1 MSMSDPIADLLTRIR
16 NANAANHD
24 SLELDHSRL
33 KLEIVKVL
41 QQEGYVKSYEVTGE
55 ETHRP
60 VIKIHLKYGPRR
72 EKVLTDLKRVSKPGR
87 RVYTGC
93 GSLPKV
99 MGGLGI
105 AILTTPNGVMT
116 DRQARRQGV
125 GGEVLCYVW

>member
-16 NANAANHD
+16 NANSANHD

-41 QQEGYVKSYEVTGE
+41 QQEGYVKSYEVAE
-55 ETHRP
+55 ENTHRP
-60 VIKIHLKYGPRR
+60 KIKVNLKYGPRR

-87 RVYTGC
+87 RVYTGT
-93 GSLPKV
+93 GALPKV

>member
-16 NANAANHD
+16 NANSANHD
-24 SLELDHSRL
+24 SLELDHSKL

-41 QQEGYVKSYEVTGE
+41 QSEGYIKRYEVSGE
-55 ETHRP
+55 DTHRP
-60 VIKIHLKYGPRR
+60 QIKVHLKYGPRR

-93 GSLPKV
+93 GTLPKV

-105 AILTTPNGVMT
+105 AILTTPQGVMT

>member
-16 NANAANHD
+16 NANSANHD
-24 SLELDHSRL
+24 SLELDHSKL
-33 KLEIVKVL
+33 KLEIVRVL
-41 QQEGYVKSYEVTGE
+41 QAEGYIKRYEVTE
-55 ETHRP
+55 ESTHRP
-60 VIKIHLKYGPRR
+60 KIKIQLKYGTRR

-87 RVYTGC
+87 RVYTGS
-93 GSLPKV
+93 GALPKV

-105 AILTTPNGVMT
+105 AILTTPQGVMT

>member
-24 SLELDHSRL
+24 TLELDHSKV

-41 QQEGYVKSYEVTGE
+41 QSEGYIRRYEVTSE
-55 ETHRP
+55 NPIRP
-60 VIKIHLKYGPRR
+60 QIKVYLKYGPKR
-72 EKVLTDLKRVSKPGR
+72 ERVLTDIKRVSKPGR
-87 RVYTGC
+87 RVYTG
-93 GSLPKV
+93 STTLPKV

-105 AILTTPNGVMT
+105 AILTTPRGVMT
-116 DRQARRQGV
+116 DRQARREHV